1 MVWKWLPE
9 TSSSLQKDTGIS
21 SALKGYI
28 ILLKDPTYVLYCLII
43 GLQMGSI
50 FAYITFSPYIFISLF
65 KFSPEE
71 YGALGIISA
80 FGNISGFT
88 FARYMAHRIHF
99 HEGILVGSFLCFLA
113 SLILL
118 GICLLFS
125 ATALLVIIFSVCFYA
140 ASALAVV
147 NASAAAMNLYSKIAG
162 VAAAL
167 VGSIQ
172 IGSGFLGSSLASIL
186 PATPFAL
193 ALVMTSFTIL
203 GFTIS
208 LFVALPR
215 HPFSKT

>member
-1 MVWKWLPE
+1 
-9 TSSSLQKDTGIS
+9 
-21 SALKGYI
+21 
-28 ILLKDPTYVLYCLII
+28 
-43 GLQMGSI
+43 
-50 FAYITFSPYIFISLF
+50 
-65 KFSPEE
+65 
-71 YGALGIISA
+71 
-80 FGNISGFT
+80 
-88 FARYMAHRIHF
+88 
-99 HEGILVGSFLCFLA
+99 
-113 SLILL
+113 
-118 GICLLFS
+118 
-125 ATALLVIIFSVCFYA
+125 
-140 ASALAVV
+140 V